1 MEYVFFW
8 FETIFIER
16 PPKRERNFEMKK
28 IAFTAALAL
37 LCASGAFAA
46 PAETALPKPDL
57 AGGKPLMQCFAE
69 RRSSRG
75 FSTEKLPLQIV
86 GEVLFAADGA
96 TRKDGRKTVP
106 TARNKQNQRV
116 YAFTSEAVY
125 LYNSR
130 KHSLELVKNGDFRKI
145 CGTQPFHAKAPLVLV
160 FVSDMT
166 AVGNTPEL
174 QALYAG
180 NHSGSASQNVYLYA
194 ASKNLATVVCG
205 MLDRKKIKDFLN
217 LPSGDMV
224 IFSQPIGYPAK

>member
-1 MEYVFFW
+1 
-8 FETIFIER
+8 
-16 PPKRERNFEMKK
+16 
-28 IAFTAALAL
+28 
-37 LCASGAFAA
+37 
-46 PAETALPKPDL
+46 
-57 AGGKPLMQCFAE
+57 MQCFAE

-174 QALYAG
+174 KALYAG

-217 LPSGDMV
+217 LPSRDMV